1 MSHQRR
7 LSSPPASALPDRYA
21 DTVTT
26 SSSAPSHVGE
36 WDSHQLTSRIS
47 WLGSAS
53 GSQPG
58 QYARAT
64 HGMSGRQSATDL
76 WRVSASPFISHS
88 GSDKFNEPGCDP
100 GTIGN
105 SRATR
110 GPAGI

>member
-1 MSHQRR
+1 MDRGGAGCRWAAPCALTGSFARSKSWPRPRVERAAQRRRWRMSHQRR

-26 SSSAPSHVGE
+26 SSSAPSRAGE

-58 QYARAT
+58 Q
-64 HGMSGRQSATDL
+64 
-76 WRVSASPFISHS
+76 
-88 GSDKFNEPGCDP
+88 
-100 GTIGN
+100 
-105 SRATR
+105 
-110 GPAGI
+110 